1 MLRKKEEK
9 GKKEKKSFVIAKT
22 TFSIHRSLV
31 GLYRGSDALVP
42 RQAMQIITTRTFV
55 MTAINLTAESLSS
68 KYDKGLTIRKSQ
80 RVGL

>member
-1 MLRKKEEK
+1 MLKKKEEK
-9 GKKEKKSFVIAKT
+9 GKKEKKSFIAKT

-31 GLYRGSDALVP
+31 GLYRGSNALVP